1 MPGVKDHHEA
11 LGRRADGDGAVVL
24 GVQVVGQGL
33 GVAPAGPGQAQLA
46 ALGQEGGYGVLL
58 WLDAGGAAAESL
70 ADTRCLVTVRLK
82 QLVDF

>member
-1 MPGVKDHHEA
+1 MARDGGQLAGGSPA
-11 LGRRADGDGAVVL
+11 AGRR
-24 GVQVVGQGL
+24 
-33 GVAPAGPGQAQLA
+33 VAPAGPGQAQLA